1 MSDIK
6 KFLEYNDELLFNIVL
21 IIFNKII
28 KSNLTSQCVLYDNNF
43 INSYYSEGNSILFY
57 KKYIEKN
64 IKTIEDFLK
73 PINELNIKK
82 YIFYPPHLQLNTN
95 SLYKKL
101 INNTEYFITDPGL
114 NVNYLNNY
122 IYIQKYNNLNSIIS
136 SSQNNFIIT
145 NQYIELNLYYESK
158 DKREI
163 NIIIDYAGS
172 KNSEILKSNYGNINI
187 IVNLNTEKTMDH
199 FVYMMFIYQEFL
211 NSVCKN
217 KISYCDIVLKS
228 DEYKYHCFLLID
240 KKFKNKDLEYFDG
253 TLIDPFG
260 VNKQKEKLNGLKLKK
275 LFNSFI
281 ELNNNLNNVRK
292 PSHLRPIYI
301 TICDKKA
308 KNPFITSNIYNI
320 FYVDVLIN
328 TLTTLSCL
336 SNEKTFIEDVKY
348 YEQNIF
354 NLIPLHYFINMIQDM
369 TNNVSEYI
377 LINTNNKNIGISQN
391 QFVDF
396 SMKYTLNILQF
407 YLSMYTTDTKNNIY
421 NQLNEYD
428 KNTKLKLV

>member
-217 KISYCDIVLKS
+217 KI
-228 DEYKYHCFLLID
+228 
-240 KKFKNKDLEYFDG
+240 
-253 TLIDPFG
+253 
-260 VNKQKEKLNGLKLKK
+260 
-275 LFNSFI
+275 
-281 ELNNNLNNVRK
+281 
-292 PSHLRPIYI
+292 
-301 TICDKKA
+301 
-308 KNPFITSNIYNI
+308 
-320 FYVDVLIN
+320 
-328 TLTTLSCL
+328 
-336 SNEKTFIEDVKY
+336 
-348 YEQNIF
+348 
-354 NLIPLHYFINMIQDM
+354 YFIQ
-369 TNNVSEYI
+369 S
-377 LINTNNKNIGISQN
+377 
-391 QFVDF
+391 
-396 SMKYTLNILQF
+396 
-407 YLSMYTTDTKNNIY
+407 
-421 NQLNEYD
+421 
-428 KNTKLKLV
+428 